1 MNIHLVSL
9 GCARNLVD
17 SESMLG
23 RLRQAGHTLTSE
35 PDQADVVIV
44 NTCSFIESAAD
55 ESIET
60 ILELAELKKT
70 GRCRRLIV
78 TGCLPERY
86 REEILGALPEV
97 DVFLGTGAYD
107 QIVEAVDE
115 RRTASR
121 CILPDPDRLALGG
134 QDTPRSISTG
144 SMAYLKIAEGCSRHC
159 TYCIIP
165 RLRGTHRS
173 RMAEDILTEARRL
186 IAGGFR
192 ELVLVAQDTTAYGLD
207 LTPAYDLG
215 RLVLDLSELD
225 SASAADNCGRNQFW
239 IRTLYGHPE
248 SIRDSFVDAVA
259 SRSTIC
265 SYFDIP
271 IQHAATSVLR
281 RMGRRYTRD
290 KLLRL
295 FDTIRT
301 RVPDAALR
309 TTVIVG
315 FPGET
320 DKDFAALMK
329 FINRVRFDHL
339 GVFEYSDS
347 DDLPSHRLP
356 NHVSRSVTRQRYD
369 ELMSRQQQI
378 SLEINRGHVG
388 REFDVL
394 VEEAV
399 EDGLFAGRT
408 AFQAPEVDG
417 ITYVH
422 ADDRPTAVNIGC
434 FVRIRITDALEYD
447 LIGELI

>member
-17 SESMLG
+17 SEIMLS
-23 RLRQAGHTLTSE
+23 RLRQAGHELTAD
-35 PDQADVVIV
+35 PDQADAIIV

-60 ILELAELKKT
+60 ILDLAKLKKT
-70 GRCRRLIV
+70 GRCRRLVV

-86 REEILGALPEV
+86 REDILGALPEV

-107 QIVEAVDE
+107 EIIEAIDDRSVG
-115 RRTASR
+115 R
-121 CILPDPDRLALGG
+121 CILPDPERIAVRGG
-134 QDTPRSISTG
+134 DTPRTISTG
-144 SMAYLKIAEGCSRHC
+144 PMAYLKIAEGCSRRC

-165 RLRGTHRS
+165 KLRGTHRS
-173 RMAEDILTEARRL
+173 RLPQDILTEARQL
-186 IAGGFR
+186 IASGVR
-192 ELVLVAQDTTAYGLD
+192 ELVLVAQDTTAYGRD

-225 SASAADNCGRNQFW
+225 SASATDSCGRNHLW

-248 SIRDSFVDAVA
+248 SIRDSFMDAVA

-271 IQHAATSVLR
+271 IQHASTSVLR
-281 RMGRRYTRD
+281 CMGRRYTRD
-290 KLLRL
+290 ELLRL

-301 RVPDAALR
+301 RAPDAALR

-320 DKDFAALMK
+320 DKDFAELMK
-329 FINRVRFDHL
+329 FINQVRFDHL

-347 DDLPSHRLP
+347 DDLPSHGLP
-356 NHVSRSVTRQRYD
+356 NHVARSVTRQRYND
-369 ELMSRQQQI
+369 LMTCQQQI
-378 SLEINRGHVG
+378 SLEINRGHMG

-422 ADDRPTAVNIGC
+422 ADFQPTAAQIGC
-434 FVRIRITDALEYD
+434 FVRVRITDALEYD